1 MIARFPT
8 AGQIKYLLGYVY
20 RKQGKLDEVRAAHS
34 AYDNLRL
41 PFAVFAT
48 FASQCTPPQAQKMF
62 IAAHDETAVVRQFQL
77 NCHYEQGYNHFL
89 NMEWHQAIGL
99 LQKFYDS
106 TCPSYAPCLP
116 LTASGSLDNSRFPHL
131 LCVHARHELRDAIPE
146 RESGRDNEE
155 SVTDCPKGTH
165 SPVMR

>member
-20 RKQGKLDEVRAAHS
+20 RKQGKLDEVHAAHS
-34 AYDNLRL
+34 AYDNLPAPSFL
-41 PFAVFAT
+41 LFSQHP
-48 FASQCTPPQAQKMF
+48 ASRCTLQAQKMF

-106 TCPSYAPCLP
+106 TCYASTP
-116 LTASGSLDNSRFPHL
+116 L
-131 LCVHARHELRDAIPE
+131 LCR
-146 RESGRDNEE
+146 
-155 SVTDCPKGTH
+155 
-165 SPVMR
+165 